1 VGNDELLELT
11 RRLRRRVEQ
20 SHRSCWKAG
29 IASDAEQRVASPG
42 APVGRAAERAPDGVG
57 DDRTRSSTGDKTSA
71 LAAVAER
78 VAACQLCPLG
88 KTRIKAVPGAGS
100 PEARVM
106 FVGEGPGFM
115 EDRRGEPFVG
125 PAGELLDKILASIG
139 LSRQTVYIANMV
151 KCHPMKDPAHPD
163 ARGNDR
169 PPAPEELAACRPY
182 IEEQV
187 RIIAPRVIVA
197 LGATAA
203 RALLSSDAPIGRL
216 RGTWAEFR
224 GRGLSAKVL
233 PTYHPAALL
242 RNPELKK
249 EVWKDM
255 KALRAELAGG

>member
-1 VGNDELLELT
+1 MGNDELLELT

-29 IASDAEQRVASPG
+29 GGQGPAVLEGAGRSPLAG
-42 APVGRAAERAPDGVG
+42 K
-57 DDRTRSSTGDKTSA
+57 DDRVRPAIEDKAAS
-71 LAAVAER
+71 LAAVAEK
-78 VAACQLCPLG
+78 VAVCQLCPLG
-88 KTRIKAVPGAGS
+88 RTRIKAVPGAGS
-100 PEARVM
+100 PETKVM
-106 FVGEGPGFM
+106 FIGEGPGYM

-139 LSRQTVYIANMV
+139 LSRQTVFIANMV
-151 KCHPMKDPAHPD
+151 KCHPMKDPARPE

-182 IEEQV
+182 IEEQL
-187 RIIAPRVIVA
+187 RTIAPRFVVA

-203 RALLSSDAPIGRL
+203 RALLATDAPIGRL
-216 RGTWAEFR
+216 RGTWAEVR
-224 GRGLSAKVL
+224 LGGLAVKVL

-242 RNPELKK
+242 RDPELKK

-255 KALRAELAGG
+255 KALRAELARG

>member
-1 VGNDELLELT
+1 MGNDELLELT

-29 IASDAEQRVASPG
+29 PS
-42 APVGRAAERAPDGVG
+42 AAAGVDGG
-57 DDRTRSSTGDKTSA
+57 RTRPAIEDKAAA
-71 LAAVAER
+71 LAAIAEEVAK
-78 VAACQLCPLG
+78 CQRCPLG

-100 PEARVM
+100 PEAEVM

-139 LSRQTVYIANMV
+139 LSRQTVFIANMV

-203 RALLSSDAPIGRL
+203 RALLATDAPIGRL
-216 RGTWAEFR
+216 RGTWAEVR
-224 GRGLSAKVL
+224 CRGLAVKVL

-249 EVWKDM
+249 DVWKDM
-255 KALRAELAGG
+255 KALRAELARG